1 MGPTSTLVE
10 MAHGW
15 HHLNGQGCA
24 RHSDRIR
31 PPSSPC
37 FSLPG
42 TNPAMPF
49 SVQGLVL
56 GAPEACSQSPS
67 SQPSRGLLPCTA
79 PQPQPQGLAPTAQQ
93 PPAMS
98 NHMLSQVSRC
108 AVSRAPEAPR
118 ARGWEAE
125 AERKREGPIGK
136 RRVEEGRR
144 QRDRPGG
151 QCHTQQSGV
160 NTKVALSRHCWPS
173 LAFGALCHCSC
184 QARAALWTC
193 SAFHKATGWAVCLH
207 RKTNAPPCS
216 GLCAFHPP
224 AVPPLCVCS
233 WLT

>member
-1 MGPTSTLVE
+1 MEHS
-10 MAHGW
+10 W

-24 RHSDRIR
+24 RHSDRIQ

-118 ARGWEAE
+118 ARGWEVE

-173 LAFGALCHCSC
+173 LAFGPCVTVHARRELLCGHAQPSTK
-184 QARAALWTC
+184 QLA
-193 SAFHKATGWAVCLH
+193 
-207 RKTNAPPCS
+207 
-216 GLCAFHPP
+216 GLCVFTERRMPP
-224 AVPPLCVCS
+224 PVLVSVLFTPLQCPLCVFAVGS
-233 WLT
+233 LD